1 MIDLT
6 AIHAIDTPL
15 FMKGR
20 IAMEALQLELS
31 STNLWT
37 QKLRLQKESWIDESN
52 QETKKKI
59 MEVDHK

>member
-6 AIHAIDTPL
+6 AIDAIDTPL

-20 IAMEALQLELS
+20 IEMEALQLELS

-37 QKLRLQKESWIDESN
+37 QKLKLQKESWINESN
-52 QETKKKI
+52 EETKKKI
-59 MEVDHK
+59 MEVEHK